1 MLVGQLVPG
10 VWHVGPCCCADWSRL
25 VGMFVQVGLFSVQ
38 LRTMVMAVLKKVMF
52 GVISMGNAA
61 DEVKDGIATDG
72 GNDVGG
78 ATLIPA
84 MTMGARWR
92 WLHRCC

>member
-1 MLVGQLVPG
+1 
-10 VWHVGPCCCADWSRL
+10 
-25 VGMFVQVGLFSVQ
+25 MFVQLGLFSVQ

-92 WLHRCC
+92 WLRRC

>member
-1 MLVGQLVPG
+1 
-10 VWHVGPCCCADWSRL
+10 
-25 VGMFVQVGLFSVQ
+25 
-38 LRTMVMAVLKKVMF
+38 MAVLKKVMF
-52 GVISMGNAA
+52 GVISMEIAA

-92 WLHRCC
+92 WLRRC